1 MPLSLNEIRDR
12 AQTFAHAWRDVGSE
26 RAEAQTFWNEFLDVF
41 GVNRRRVAAFERP
54 VPSAQTPGTGRIDML
69 WKGRLLVEHKSRGQ
83 DLNRAAGQARD
94 YFVGL
99 RDADLPRYV
108 IVSDFARIRLY
119 DLEGADPSSFTEFR
133 LNELPNRIGLFGFIS
148 GYETRVFGT
157 LSAVDVQAARHLGD
171 LHDALEDSGYRGHS
185 LQVWMV
191 RLLFCLFADSTGI
204 FATGLF
210 REYLD
215 KRTTEDGSD
224 LGPRL
229 AKLSEV
235 LNTRTADRASTLDEQ
250 LKELPFVNGR
260 LFAEP
265 LPIPDFNRAMRT
277 LLLDATRLDWAG
289 ISPAIFGS
297 LFQSIKDKAARR
309 HLGEFYTTEVNIM
322 KALGPLFLDPLRKEF
337 TRIRGNARQLHDFHL
352 KLRRIEVLDPAC
364 GCGNF
369 LVVAYRELRLLE
381 LEVLHARYPDAA
393 EFVRGL
399 VKSIVDVDHFH
410 GIEIEEWPAQIAQVA
425 MWLTDHQMN
434 VKVSEEFGQT
444 MMRLPLTAS
453 ANILHGNAL
462 TTDWA
467 EVVPPERLT
476 YIVGNPPFVGHQ
488 WRTQE
493 QVADMARIWGDNGRF
508 RRLDY
513 VTCWHRK
520 AAELMTRAPHV
531 RTAFVSTNSIS
542 QGEQVGTLWGD
553 LLPRGIRIAF
563 AHRTFQWTSEVR
575 GTAAVHCVIIGFQAG
590 EPASRILYDYAHQRA
605 EPQALPAQ
613 NINPYLVDGPDVLL
627 PSRIDPPVGLPR
639 LRQGSKPADGGHL
652 LLGAEARDTLLAAEP
667 QSEQWLRPYI
677 GGDEL
682 INGHRRWCLWLKA
695 ANPADLRRMPHVRSR
710 LEAVQT
716 ARRKSPTLSV
726 RQFAERPSV
735 FTQDRQPDDRY
746 LAIPEVTSEN
756 RRFIPITFLNADVI
770 ASNKLLTAVGATN
783 YHFGILTSTMHMAW
797 VRAIAGRWKSDYS
810 YAPAVYNNFPW
821 PTPKPAQRTAIE
833 DRAQEVLDARAA
845 WPGATLADLYDRAT
859 MPANLAQ
866 AHAALDRAVDA
877 AYGPRK
883 GGWTREADRVAFLFT
898 LYQSN
903 SAPMDIPPKQ
913 KTRTGRLV
921 KPTS

>member
-94 YFVGL
+94 YFAGL

-309 HLGEFYTTEVNIM
+309 HLGEFYTTEANIM

-453 ANILHGNAL
+453 ANILHANAL
-462 TTDWA
+462 ATDWA

-488 WRTQE
+488 WRTEE
-493 QVADMARIWGDNGRF
+493 QVADMARIWGENGRF

-531 RTAFVSTNSIS
+531 RTALVSTNSIS
-542 QGEQVGTLWGD
+542 QGEQVGTLWGE
-553 LLPRGIRIAF
+553 LLPR
-563 AHRTFQWTSEVR
+563 
-575 GTAAVHCVIIGFQAG
+575 
-590 EPASRILYDYAHQRA
+590 
-605 EPQALPAQ
+605 
-613 NINPYLVDGPDVLL
+613 
-627 PSRIDPPVGLPR
+627 
-639 LRQGSKPADGGHL
+639 
-652 LLGAEARDTLLAAEP
+652 
-667 QSEQWLRPYI
+667 
-677 GGDEL
+677 
-682 INGHRRWCLWLKA
+682 
-695 ANPADLRRMPHVRSR
+695 
-710 LEAVQT
+710 
-716 ARRKSPTLSV
+716 
-726 RQFAERPSV
+726 
-735 FTQDRQPDDRY
+735 
-746 LAIPEVTSEN
+746 
-756 RRFIPITFLNADVI
+756 
-770 ASNKLLTAVGATN
+770 
-783 YHFGILTSTMHMAW
+783 
-797 VRAIAGRWKSDYS
+797 
-810 YAPAVYNNFPW
+810 
-821 PTPKPAQRTAIE
+821 
-833 DRAQEVLDARAA
+833 
-845 WPGATLADLYDRAT
+845 
-859 MPANLAQ
+859 
-866 AHAALDRAVDA
+866 
-877 AYGPRK
+877 
-883 GGWTREADRVAFLFT
+883 
-898 LYQSN
+898 
-903 SAPMDIPPKQ
+903 
-913 KTRTGRLV
+913 
-921 KPTS
+921 